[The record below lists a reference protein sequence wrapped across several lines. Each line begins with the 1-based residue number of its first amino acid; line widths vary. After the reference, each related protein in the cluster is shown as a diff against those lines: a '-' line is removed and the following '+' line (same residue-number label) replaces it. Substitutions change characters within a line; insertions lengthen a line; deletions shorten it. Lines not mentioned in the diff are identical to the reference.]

1 MLSITLSAHAFVA
14 APGSSWKFE
23 PTTLTRD
30 AASPRM
36 TAHWMDHLKFGG
48 TTPAFDVVEK
58 TKEYVAATKE
68 NGGVATDYHADDY
81 VFRGSIVGL
90 HPNPNPSPT

>member
-14 APGSSWKFE
+14 APTSLTRDWSSA
-23 PTTLTRD
+23 TSLTRD

-36 TAHWMDHLKFGG
+36 TAHWMDQLKFGG

-58 TKEYVAATKE
+58 TKEYVAAAKE
-68 NGGVATDYHADDY
+68 NSGVATDYHADDY

-90 HPNPNPSPT
+90 YRGTNPN

>member
-1 MLSITLSAHAFVA
+1 MLSITLYAHAFVA
-14 APGSSWKFE
+14 APAAS
-23 PTTLTRD
+23 LTRD

-58 TKEYVAATKE
+58 TKEYVLL
-68 NGGVATDYHADDY
+68 GGH
-81 VFRGSIVGL
+81 RGERRRRDGL
-90 HPNPNPSPT
+90 PRGRLCVPRLHRRVIP

>member
-14 APGSSWKFE
+14 APA
-23 PTTLTRD
+23 TTLTRD

-58 TKEYVAATKE
+58 TKEYVAAAKE
-68 NGGVATDYHADDY
+68 NRGVATDYHADDY

-90 HPNPNPSPT
+90 YPKPNPSPTLTLT

>member
-14 APGSSWKFE
+14 APA
-23 PTTLTRD
+23 TTLTRD

-36 TAHWMDHLKFGG
+36 TAHWMDPLKFDG

-58 TKEYVAATKE
+58 TKEYVAATEE
-68 NGGVATDYHADDY
+68 NRGVATDYHADDY
-81 VFRGSIVGL
+81 VFRGSIIGL
-90 HPNPNPSPT
+90 YPKTRTRTPPEPEP

>member
-1 MLSITLSAHAFVA
+1 MLSISLSAHAFVA
-14 APGSSWKFE
+14 APGASLAAAS
-23 PTTLTRD
+23 LTRD

-36 TAHWMDHLKFGG
+36 TAHWMDQLKFGG

-58 TKEYVAATKE
+58 TKEYVAATEE

-90 HPNPNPSPT
+90 YPGTNPN

>member
-14 APGSSWKFE
+14 APA
-23 PTTLTRD
+23 TTLTRD

-36 TAHWMDHLKFGG
+36 TAHWMDPLKFDG

-68 NGGVATDYHADDY
+68 NSVVATDYHADDY
-81 VFRGSIVGL
+81 VFRGSIIGL
-90 HPNPNPSPT
+90 YPKTRTRTPPEPEP

>member
-14 APGSSWKFE
+14 APA
-23 PTTLTRD
+23 TTLTRD

-58 TKEYVAATKE
+58 TKEYVAATEE

-90 HPNPNPSPT
+90 YPKPNPSPTLTLT